1 MSCQQSKTREARGDN
16 TVSFCVQPPRGH
28 KPCSPLR
35 CQPACRSASNEWKTN
50 ASVAL
55 LGAGQTVNAQSW
67 KVAFLKA
74 SGSLHNHFVRY
85 GLSDH
90 MWKLIHER
98 SSKTNRV
105 STSPCLTGSDA
116 ARQHPHREKKSVH
129 ENGAGAISIA
139 TGLFCWQ

>member
-1 MSCQQSKTREARGDN
+1 MSCQQSKTREASGDN
-16 TVSFCVQPPRGH
+16 TVSFCAQPPRGH

-67 KVAFLKA
+67 KVALLKA
-74 SGSLHNHFVRY
+74 RGSLHNHFVRY

-98 SSKTNRV
+98 SRKTNRV
-105 STSPCLTGSDA
+105 RRGHCLTRSDSA
-116 ARQHPHREKKSVH
+116 HQHPQREKKSFH
-129 ENGAGAISIA
+129 DNGAGAISIA